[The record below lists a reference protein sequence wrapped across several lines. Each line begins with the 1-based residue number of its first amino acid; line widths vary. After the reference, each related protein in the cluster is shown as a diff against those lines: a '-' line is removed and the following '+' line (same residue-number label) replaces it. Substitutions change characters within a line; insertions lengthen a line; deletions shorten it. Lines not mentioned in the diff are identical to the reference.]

1 MSGTHGAPSRRSTRR
16 QRQRSA
22 RSLKVIAGAIPV
34 VLVGAGLALVVAK
47 GGVQATLD
55 AAASTCA
62 NPTHV
67 RVSTTPEFLPVLRK
81 VAQGVED
88 SSAGDAG
95 CPAYDVTALA
105 PSAAVSRIA
114 ADGTDRPDVWV
125 PDSSIWVARANAQ
138 LAGDTLP
145 EPVTVAQSPLVVAV
159 PASRAAHYA
168 GAGVPSWQQLL
179 GGDVPAQMSDPG
191 ASTTGLLALTTV
203 RSALGTSPE
212 VQQAI
217 GAAMIKLSRTYASN
231 TDELFA
237 QAASKR
243 AAAPGFPASEQQVL
257 RYDAGHPEAL
267 LMPVIPTPGTG
278 RLDYPFVSLPSRQS
292 AVAKAVLA
300 LRNALTSDSGQR
312 AVQAAGFRTAD
323 GKGGPTPTPGVNTPA
338 LKLLPAPTLKDVDAA
353 LSTWS
358 AVSTEMRMLAV
369 LDVSGSMTEQQGGV
383 TRMAVLQGATDTAL
397 RVFPPRSQVGLW
409 AFSTD
414 KDGPGKDWK
423 ELVPIGQLDAR
434 EGAATHRDALLKANA
449 GINTL
454 VGGNTGLYDTVL
466 AAYERVKQ
474 GWDPTRINSVVLLT
488 DGQNDD
494 QQGLSLDQLMAK
506 LKAES
511 DPTRPIPVITI
522 GMGPGVDASVLDQIS
537 RATGGKSYLARQP
550 QDIKKVFVEA
560 LLQRGC
566 RPNC

>member
-1 MSGTHGAPSRRSTRR
+1 MSGTHGASSRRSTR
-16 QRQRSA
+16 QRQRNT
-22 RSLKVIAGAIPV
+22 RSLKVIAGAVPV

-55 AAASTCA
+55 ASASTCA

-67 RVSTTPEFLPVLRK
+67 RVSTTEDFLPVLRK

-88 SSAGDAG
+88 ASAGEAN
-95 CPAYDVTALA
+95 CPAYDVTADA
-105 PSAAVSRIA
+105 PSTEVSRIA
-114 ADGTDRPDVWV
+114 GDGNDRPDVWV

-212 VQQAI
+212 VQQAV
-217 GAAMIKLSRTYASN
+217 GAAMIRLSRTFASN

-237 QAASKR
+237 RAASEK
-243 AAAPGFPASEQQVL
+243 AAAPGFPASEQQVM

-278 RLDYPFVSLPSRQS
+278 RLDYPFVSLPSRRPG
-292 AVAKAVLA
+292 VAKAVLA
-300 LRNALTSDSGQR
+300 LRNALTSDTGQR

-338 LKLLPAPTLKDVDAA
+338 VTLLPQPTLKDVDAA

-358 AVSTEMRMLAV
+358 SVSTEMRMLAV
-369 LDVSGSMTEQQGGV
+369 IDVSGSMTEQFGGL
-383 TRMAVLQGATDTAL
+383 TRMAVAQGATDTAL
-397 RVFPPRSQVGLW
+397 RFFPPRSQVGLW
-409 AFSTD
+409 VFSTD

-423 ELVPIGQLDAR
+423 QLVPLGQLDAP
-434 EGAATHRDALLKANA
+434 EGSATHRDALLKATA
-449 GINTL
+449 GLGSWI
-454 VGGNTGLYDTVL
+454 GGNTGLYDTIL
-466 AAYERVKQ
+466 AAYEQVRQ
-474 GWDPTRINSVVLLT
+474 NWDPSRINSVVLLT

-494 QQGLSLDQLMAK
+494 KQGLNLDQLMAR

-511 DPTRPIPVITI
+511 DPARPVPVITI
-522 GMGPGVDASVLDQIS
+522 GIGPDVDASVLDEIS
-537 RATGGKSYLARQP
+537 RATGGKSYLAQKP
-550 QDIKKVFVEA
+550 DDIRKVFVEA
-560 LLQRGC
+560 LLQRNC